1 MRRTH
6 LFFNRPEVAKA
17 REEGWAKIRG
27 KCMYTVER
35 AMEETSKAM
44 GLSITASNGTSYVKA
59 RTLPWISYRRL
70 ETSVVDRL
78 KTE

>member
-1 MRRTH
+1 
-6 LFFNRPEVAKA
+6 
-17 REEGWAKIRG
+17 
-27 KCMYTVER
+27 MYTVER